1 MTFADTWHWA
11 AFLLFVLVMLAI
23 DLGVFNRKA
32 HVISMKEA
40 AIWSAVWVCLSLLFT
55 AGLYYFR
62 GPPTALEFIT
72 GYLIEKSLSVDN
84 LFVFVLIFA
93 YFKVPP
99 AFQHGIL
106 FWGILGAL
114 IMRGIFIAAGSVL
127 LAHFHWMMYIFGAIL
142 ILSAYKMLRA
152 GDDEMDFERNLAYRF
167 LKRFVTTTDS
177 MDSGKLFIK
186 AGSRIAATPLLLV
199 LFIVEVTDLLFAV
212 DSIPAIFAITRDP
225 FIVFTSN
232 VFAILGLRSLYF
244 LLGGLM
250 AKFHYLKP
258 ALAGILA
265 FVGIKMLLPEKTL
278 SIGASLGV
286 IAAFLLVAILASL
299 RRSDKLKQG
308 PGAAEAGTG
317 EAPRP

>member
-1 MTFADTWHWA
+1 MNSLWGWVGFNVA
-11 AFLLFVLVMLAI
+11 VLAI
-23 DLGVFNRKA
+23 LALDLGVLHRRSSK
-32 HVISMKEA
+32 VSLREA

-55 AGLYYFR
+55 AGLYYFK

-93 YFKVPP
+93 YFKVPA

-127 LAHFHWMMYIFGAIL
+127 LAHFHWVMYIFGAIL
-142 ILSAYKMLRA
+142 ILSAYKMLKA
-152 GDDEMDFERNLAYRF
+152 GDDKMDFEKNLAYRF
-167 LKRFVTTTDS
+167 FKRFVPVTNS
-177 MDSGKLFIK
+177 MDSGKLFIRQDGK
-186 AGSRIAATPLLLV
+186 LTATPLLLV
-199 LFIVEVTDLLFAV
+199 LFVVEVTDLLFAV

-244 LLGGLM
+244 LLGGLV

-265 FVGIKMLLPEKTL
+265 FVGIKMLLPEKTI
-278 SIGASLGV
+278 SIAVSLGV

-299 RRSDKLKQG
+299 RRSGKPEKN
-308 PGAAEAGTG
+308 PVAAGAPAE
-317 EAPRP
+317 ESPRP